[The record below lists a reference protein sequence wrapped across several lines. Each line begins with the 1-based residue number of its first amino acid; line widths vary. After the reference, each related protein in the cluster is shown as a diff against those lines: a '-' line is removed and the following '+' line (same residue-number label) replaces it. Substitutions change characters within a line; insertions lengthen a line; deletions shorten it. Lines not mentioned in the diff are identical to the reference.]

1 MSSTDIPHITSEKQG
16 QILAAARQLF
26 LTHGYKRTSME
37 AIRALAGVSKPT
49 LYTHYA
55 DKEELF
61 AAVIRTSFDAA
72 GISMLPTH
80 FHITTRAEL
89 QQVLIA
95 LATQATR
102 TIMTP
107 EYLALLRNIISEMP
121 HFPQLIDIFR
131 NNGPVRS
138 LAMAS
143 QLFHHAYHNGVI
155 HVADSQLAARM
166 FMGPMMTYIFTDGL
180 LQAGDPQPPAPTI
193 IEQHVDLFLNA
204 VTPPAQPA

>member
-1 MSSTDIPHITSEKQG
+1 MSDRTPSSRTEKQAH
-16 QILAAARQLF
+16 ILAAAHQLF
-26 LTHGYKRTSME
+26 LANGYKRTSME